1 MLLTIVGLVAGCLG
15 AFVISRM
22 MHALLYGVS
31 PMEPI
36 VYVSIGLM
44 LTGVAFLAGWVPRH
58 APGSTGSRTAGVKSV
73 PECRY
78 LLRSRSLHHSRQF
91 FATLRGSLESP
102 CG

>member
-44 LTGVAFLAGWVPRH
+44 LTGVAFLACWIPARRAMRLDPLEAV
-58 APGSTGSRTAGVKSV
+58 
-73 PECRY
+73 
-78 LLRSRSLHHSRQF
+78 RQ
-91 FATLRGSLESP
+91 E
-102 CG
+102 

>member
-1 MLLTIVGLVAGCLG
+1 MALGALPRSFLALVLREGMLLTIVGLVAGCLG

-44 LTGVAFLAGWVPRH
+44 LTGVAFLACWVPARR
-58 APGSTGSRTAGVKSV
+58 AMRLDPLEAV
-73 PECRY
+73 
-78 LLRSRSLHHSRQF
+78 RQ
-91 FATLRGSLESP
+91 E
-102 CG
+102 

>member
-1 MLLTIVGLVAGCLG
+1 MALGALPRSVLALVLREGMLLTIVGLVAGCLG

-44 LTGVAFLAGWVPRH
+44 LTGVAFLACWVPARR
-58 APGSTGSRTAGVKSV
+58 AMRLDPLEAV
-73 PECRY
+73 
-78 LLRSRSLHHSRQF
+78 RQ
-91 FATLRGSLESP
+91 E
-102 CG
+102 